1 MSAKENIRTLRSLR
15 RDLKRSLYIMMERV
29 QCCHCAIPSV
39 LRDIAISLWQ
49 YSWVMVDA
57 ANTYDE
63 RYARKFAVR
72 FFYKAASWSSRFS
85 NQFRKHHTQL
95 LDCSE
100 WVDVAVQLM
109 AVL

>member
-1 MSAKENIRTLRSLR
+1 MSAKKHAHTLRKLR
-15 RDLKRSLYIMMERV
+15 SDLKRSLYIMKERE

-39 LRDIAISLWQ
+39 LRDITISLWQ

-57 ANTYDE
+57 AKTYDKS
-63 RYARKFAVR
+63 YAKKFAVR
-72 FFYKAASWSSRFS
+72 FFYKVSSKFS
-85 NQFRKHHTQL
+85 NQFVKHHTQL

>member
-15 RDLKRSLYIMMERV
+15 GDLERSLYIMMERV

-49 YSWVMVDA
+49 YSWVMVDT

-72 FFYKAASWSSRFS
+72 FFYKVTSKFY
-85 NQFRKHHTQL
+85 NQTVKHQTQL

>member
-15 RDLKRSLYIMMERV
+15 SDLERSLYIMMERV

-72 FFYKAASWSSRFS
+72 FFYKVASKFY
-85 NQFRKHHTQL
+85 NQIVKHHTQL

>member
-1 MSAKENIRTLRSLR
+1 MSAKKHRDTLRSLQ
-15 RDLKRSLYIMMERV
+15 RDLERSLYIMMERV

-63 RYARKFAVR
+63 KYARMFTIR
-72 FFYKAASWSSRFS
+72 FFYKVASWTSYSF
-85 NQFRKHHTQL
+85 NQFRKYHTQL
-95 LDCSE
+95 LDCIK